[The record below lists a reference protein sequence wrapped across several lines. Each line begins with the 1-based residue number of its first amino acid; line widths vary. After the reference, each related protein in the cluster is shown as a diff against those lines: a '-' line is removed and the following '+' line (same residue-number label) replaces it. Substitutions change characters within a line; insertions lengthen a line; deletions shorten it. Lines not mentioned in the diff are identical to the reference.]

1 MVTCYVGEPM
11 HLNGQLFN
19 INEYGGPGSRE
30 KLLADLIARNYQLV
44 GVMCTGEP
52 IMTKWKWWLAWKLPS
67 KIFIANE
74 NGDFFWFDRGHL
86 SLVGKLALDRA
97 GLTGGAAVPAV
108 ARLLFLPF
116 TVLFL
121 LTYAGSV
128 HLRRRLRTS

>member
-1 MVTCYVGEPM
+1 MKR
-11 HLNGQLFN
+11 LALFA
-19 INEYGGPGSRE
+19 IVAVAVSAQSAFTR
-30 KLLADLIARNYQLV
+30 
-44 GVMCTGEP
+44 VMCTGEP
-52 IMTKWKWWLAWKLPS
+52 IMTKWKWWLGWKLPC

-74 NGDFFWFDRGHL
+74 NGDFFWFDRRHL
-86 SLVGKLALDRA
+86 SLVGKLVLDRA
-97 GLTGGAAVPAV
+97 GLTGGAAVPAL